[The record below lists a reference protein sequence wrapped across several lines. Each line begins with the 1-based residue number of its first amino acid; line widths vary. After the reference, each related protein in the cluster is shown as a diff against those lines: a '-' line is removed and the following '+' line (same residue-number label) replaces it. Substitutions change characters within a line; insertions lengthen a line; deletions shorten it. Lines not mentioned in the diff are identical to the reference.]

1 MLTRKRTLIIVLII
15 FLGIFAGFWSIV
27 SEGYDKQNKTILFIK
42 KFIPSKIARKVRDTI
57 FIIPNLKEQNLF
69 LRTVIQKHDQG
80 LNGQL
85 FKEKKILSEKNKK
98 EYLLKEFFLPFP
110 RLDSRIGWAGI
121 KNSTR
126 AHHLAIVKDKVIVI
140 SGEGKTIFF

>member
-1 MLTRKRTLIIVLII
+1 MLTRKRTIIIVLII
-15 FLGIFAGFWSIV
+15 FLSVFLGFWSIV

-80 LNGQL
+80 FKGEL
-85 FKEKKILSEKNKK
+85 FKKKEILSEKSKK
-98 EYLLKEFFLPFP
+98 KYNCFL
-110 RLDSRIGWAGI
+110 
-121 KNSTR
+121 
-126 AHHLAIVKDKVIVI
+126 
-140 SGEGKTIFF
+140 